1 MRSRRLRLARWAW
14 PVAALT
20 AWLSAVPAARA
31 HPLGNFAI
39 CHYTRLQAGEQKIR
53 LRHVLDLAEVPA
65 VAEKALLDADR
76 DGVVSPAEKA
86 AYLAAAA
93 PRLVAG
99 LSLTVNGRAAAL
111 RRVAGEVRL
120 SPGAA
125 GLDTLQIIL
134 DLEAP
139 LPPGGPWDVVFRDRN
154 YEARAG
160 WKELVVVGG
169 AGVEVRQSSAPA
181 TDRSRELTAYPAD
194 AIPPQDTE
202 ARFTLAPSHTAG
214 GEPPPPPAADPGPAA
229 AATPRDAFTELIARP
244 DLGPG
249 AMAAGLLIA
258 LVFGA
263 LHALAPGHGKAMVAA
278 YLVGS
283 RGTAWHAAF
292 LGLLVTVTHTAGV
305 FALGVAALFASRY
318 VVPERFYPL
327 LTVLSGLLISGV
339 GIQLLYYRLRR
350 LLAGPRTAPAGQA
363 APAGRA
369 RHHHHHLPEGPVTA
383 RSLLALGVSGGIVP
397 CPSALV
403 VLLAAVA
410 LHRIGYGLLL
420 ITAFSFGLGSV
431 LVAIGL
437 LVVYARRWLERLPGS
452 RALTRRLSLASAVVI
467 TCLGVALVARAALP

>member
-1 MRSRRLRLARWAW
+1 
-14 PVAALT
+14 VAALT
-20 AWLSAVPAARA
+20 AWSLAAPAARA

-39 CHYTRLQAGEQKIR
+39 CHYTRLQAGEDKIR
-53 LRHVLDLAEVPA
+53 LRHVLDMAEVPA
-65 VAEKALLDADR
+65 VAEKALLDADA
-76 DGVVSPAEKA
+76 DGVVGPGEER

-99 LSLTVNGRAAAL
+99 LTLTVNGRAAPL
-111 RRVAGEVRL
+111 RRVAAAVRL
-120 SPGAA
+120 SPGAG
-125 GLDTLQIIL
+125 GLDTLRIIL

-139 LPPGGPWDVVFRDRN
+139 LPPGGPWAVAFRDRN
-154 YEARAG
+154 YEGRAG
-160 WKELVVVGG
+160 WKEVVVAGG
-169 AGVEVRQSSAPA
+169 AGAEVRQSSAPA
-181 TDRSRELTAYPAD
+181 TDRSRELTAYPPD

-202 ARFTLAPSHTAG
+202 AHFTLAPSRTAG
-214 GEPPPPPAADPGPAA
+214 GGSPPAPAA
-229 AATPRDAFTELIARP
+229 EAGPGGPTTPRDAFTQLIARG

-249 AMAAGLLIA
+249 VMALGLLLA
-258 LVFGA
+258 LGFGA

-278 YLVGS
+278 YLVGA

-292 LGLLVTVTHTAGV
+292 LGLLVTLTHTAGV
-305 FALGVAALFASRY
+305 FALGLAALFASRY

-327 LTVLSGLLISGV
+327 LTALSGVLICGV
-339 GIQLLYYRLRR
+339 GLQLLYYRLRR
-350 LLAGPRTAPAGQA
+350 LLAGPRPTPAGQA
-363 APAGRA
+363 SPAQAA
-369 RHHHHHLPEGPVTA
+369 RHHHHLPEGPVTA

-437 LVVYARRWLERLPGS
+437 LVVYARRWLERVPAS
-452 RALTRRLSLASAVVI
+452 RALMRRLSLASAVVI
-467 TCLGVALVARAALP
+467 TCLGAALVARAAGAVLP